1 MTFAGTLEP
10 TEPIGP
16 PVENG
21 GKLWWAVTGSNRR
34 PSRCKRWVQRPSN
47 AANAAFPHLLVL
59 LGSVSVPAGGSNGTA
74 RTSRLLAARIEARQ
88 GQDRATGL
96 GSREPEMPAQ
106 PLFRNPS
113 W

>member
-1 MTFAGTLEP
+1 MAR
-10 TEPIGP
+10 
-16 PVENG
+16 NG
-21 GKLWWAVTGSNRR
+21 
-34 PSRCKRWVQRPSN
+34 Q
-47 AANAAFPHLLVL
+47 FPHRL
-59 LGSVSVPAGGSNGTA
+59 AGVEGLQEAFIFNARFVYPSQIRRESPHSGAGELSN
-74 RTSRLLAARIEARQ
+74 LFAARIEARQ